1 MSRRVRITA
10 LNFIVPTVVGLTT
23 LLILENSA
31 LTLSEH
37 NIRNLIMRDSTLRL
51 AVLFGISYAA
61 NGGRVLQS
69 LLAVYLYHVVS
80 TYFSRS
86 EDPDEEESAEEDDA
100 PQQGETTERHEEI
113 EEADADGTPLKE
125 AERDDFAEL
134 KKSDGFQGTLP
145 SSSRA

>member
-1 MSRRVRITA
+1 MSRVRITA

-37 NIRNLIMRDSTLRL
+37 NIRDLILRDSTLRL

-69 LLAVYLYHVVS
+69 LLAVYLYHVVG

-86 EDPDEEESAEEDDA
+86 EDPDEEAEEDDA
-100 PQQGETTERHEEI
+100 PQEKETTEGLEEI
-113 EEADADGTPLKE
+113 EEADADGTPPQE
-125 AERDDFAEL
+125 AESDDFAEL